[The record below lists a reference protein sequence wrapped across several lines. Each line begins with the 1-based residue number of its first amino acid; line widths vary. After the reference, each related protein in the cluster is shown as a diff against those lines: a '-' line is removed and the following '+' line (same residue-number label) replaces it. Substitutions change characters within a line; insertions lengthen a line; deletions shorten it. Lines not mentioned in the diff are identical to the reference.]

1 MFDSRLS
8 MGKKRNI
15 APPAAPIPGRVKVE
29 IKDELGDNDVL
40 VARDRLKG
48 ALRELLQHSDTG
60 SSGDSSE
67 ESSAQD
73 YKHQMKKMTKTIG
86 FQQPRKVR
94 RRRQVP
100 LDTSF
105 HHTYVMKLFDRSVDL
120 AQFQE
125 DTPLYPICRAWMANQ
140 PRNPNLVP
148 KVRSP
153 SPEIV
158 NEVNMSNNILDT
170 NGDVRDVYYLPPPLP
185 CEEAIPRNRIPS
197 PIFREKEELNLDY
210 DGQCLKSRETLLRE
224 HRTHWNAVRKKWYQQ
239 AHKNEQ
245 RFVQS
250 ANILNTIFKRAQSE
264 FE

>member
-1 MFDSRLS
+1 

-15 APPAAPIPGRVKVE
+15 QLPVVVPGRVKVE
-29 IKDELGDNDVL
+29 IKDEIGDSDVL

-60 SSGDSSE
+60 SSAESSE
-67 ESSAQD
+67 ENSAQD
-73 YKHQMKKMTKTIG
+73 YKHQMKKMTKSMG
-86 FQQPRKVR
+86 FQQPRKMK

-100 LDTSF
+100 ADTQF

-158 NEVNMSNNILDT
+158 NEVTLGSTLLDA
-170 NGDVRDVYYLPPPLP
+170 NGEVRDVHYLPPPLP
-185 CEEAIPRNRIPS
+185 CMEAIPRNRVPS
-197 PIFREKEELNLDY
+197 PVSIDKEDLNLDY
-210 DGQCLKSRETLLRE
+210 DCQSLKSRETLMRE
-224 HRTHWNAVRKKWYQQ
+224 HRAHWNVVKKKWHQQ
-239 AHKNEQ
+239 AYKNEQ
-245 RFVQS
+245 RFAQS
-250 ANILNTIFKRAQSE
+250 ANILGTIFKRAQSE

>member
-1 MFDSRLS
+1 

-15 APPAAPIPGRVKVE
+15 QPPPPPVPGRVKVE
-29 IKDELGDNDVL
+29 IKDELGDSDVL

-48 ALRELLQHSDTG
+48 ALRELLQHSDSG
-60 SSGDSSE
+60 SSADSSE

-73 YKHQMKKMTKTIG
+73 YKHPMKKMDNMYRSKSLS
-86 FQQPRKVR
+86 FQQQRKVR
-94 RRRQVP
+94 RRRQVQV
-100 LDTSF
+100 DTAF

-158 NEVNMSNNILDT
+158 NEVNISNNILDT
-170 NGDVRDVYYLPPPLP
+170 NGEVRDVYYLPPPLP
-185 CEEAIPRNRIPS
+185 CEEAIPKNRIPS
-197 PIFREKEELNLDY
+197 PISRPKEELCLDY
-210 DGQCLKSRETLLRE
+210 DGQTLVSRETLLRE
-224 HRTHWNAVRKKWYQQ
+224 HRVHWNAVRKKWYQQ

-245 RFVQS
+245 RFAQS
-250 ANILNTIFKRAQSE
+250 AHILNTIYKRAQSE

>member
-1 MFDSRLS
+1 
-8 MGKKRNI
+8 MGKKRNVQ
-15 APPAAPIPGRVKVE
+15 PPPIMPGRIKVE
-29 IKDELGDNDVL
+29 IKDEIGDSDVL

-60 SSGDSSE
+60 SSADSGE

-73 YKHQMKKMTKTIG
+73 YKQSTMRKMTKSINL
-86 FQQPRKVR
+86 QQSRKVR
-94 RRRQVP
+94 RRRQIQT
-100 LDTSF
+100 DTAF

-120 AQFQE
+120 AQFRE

-158 NEVNMSNNILDT
+158 NEVNITNNLIDA
-170 NGDVRDVYYLPPPLP
+170 NGELNDVHYLPTPLP
-185 CEEAIPRNRIPS
+185 REEAIPRNRIPS
-197 PIFREKEELNLDY
+197 PILGDKDDLNLDY
-210 DGQCLKSRETLLRE
+210 EGQTLKSREQLMKE
-224 HRTHWNAVRKKWYQQ
+224 HTTRWNAIRKKWHQQ

-245 RFVQS
+245 RYIQS
-250 ANILNTIFKRAQSE
+250 ATILGTIFTKAQAE

>member
-1 MFDSRLS
+1 

-15 APPAAPIPGRVKVE
+15 QPLPIIPGRVKVE
-29 IKDELGDNDVL
+29 IKDELADSDVL

-60 SSGDSSE
+60 SSADSSE
-67 ESSAQD
+67 ESTVHD
-73 YKHQMKKMTKTIG
+73 YKHQMKKMTKSINL
-86 FQQPRKVR
+86 QQPRKIR
-94 RRRQVP
+94 RRRQVQA
-100 LDTSF
+100 DTTF

-153 SPEIV
+153 SPEIIG
-158 NEVNMSNNILDT
+158 EINMGNCLIGSNGEIN
-170 NGDVRDVYYLPPPLP
+170 DVHYLPPPLP
-185 CEEAIPRNRIPS
+185 CEEAMPKNRIPS
-197 PIFREKEELNLDY
+197 PVLGEKDNLNLDY
-210 DGQCLKSRETLLRE
+210 DGQTLKSRETLMKE
-224 HRTHWNAVRKKWYQQ
+224 HNVRWNAIRKKWHQQ

-245 RFVQS
+245 RFVES
-250 ANILNTIFKRAQSE
+250 ANILSTIFKKAQSE

>member
-1 MFDSRLS
+1 
-8 MGKKRNI
+8 MGKKRNSQSTP
-15 APPAAPIPGRVKVE
+15 APVAGRVKVE
-29 IKDELGDNDVL
+29 IKDELGDSEVL

-60 SSGDSSE
+60 SSADSSE
-67 ESSAQD
+67 ESSVQE
-73 YKHQMKKMTKTIG
+73 KHHMKRMSKSMG
-86 FQQPRKVR
+86 FSQPRKVR
-94 RRRQVP
+94 RRRQVQA
-100 LDTSF
+100 DTLF

-148 KVRSP
+148 KIRSP

-158 NEVNMSNNILDT
+158 NEVNISNNLLDS
-170 NGDVRDVYYLPPPLP
+170 NGEIRDVYYLPPPLP

-197 PIFREKEELNLDY
+197 PIPKEKEELNLDY
-210 DGQCLKSRETLLRE
+210 DGQTLKSRETLLKE
-224 HRTHWNAVRKKWYQQ
+224 HRVHWNAVRKKWHQQ

-245 RFVQS
+245 RFTQS

>member
-1 MFDSRLS
+1 M

-15 APPAAPIPGRVKVE
+15 QPTPVRVKVE

-60 SSGDSSE
+60 SSADSSE
-67 ESSAQD
+67 ENSTQD
-73 YKHQMKKMTKTIG
+73 YKHQMKKIDMYRTKAMG

-94 RRRQVP
+94 RRRQVQM
-100 LDTSF
+100 DTAF

-158 NEVNMSNNILDT
+158 NEVNISNNILDT
-170 NGDVRDVYYLPPPLP
+170 NGEVRDVYYLPPPLP

-197 PIFREKEELNLDY
+197 PINKPKEELSLDY
-210 DGQCLKSRETLLRE
+210 DGQTLISRETLLRE
-224 HRTHWNAVRKKWYQQ
+224 HRIHWNAVRKKWHQQ

-245 RFVQS
+245 RFAQS
-250 ANILNTIFKRAQSE
+250 AHILNTIYKRAQSE